1 MAPQRKSFPR
11 LFANRAEPFR
21 LVGERVYLRAPDRF
35 DYEAWA
41 GLRARSRGF
50 LTPWE
55 PIWPAD
61 ALSRATAMVVEL
73 RVKDT
78 GRGMNPETQER
89 IFEPF
94 FTTRDV
100 GEGSGLGLSIVHGI
114 VASMGGRIS
123 VVSALGAGTEF
134 IVELPTIEA
143 AAAPT
148 DT

>member
-1 MAPQRKSFPR
+1 MQQHQ
-11 LFANRAEPFR
+11 
-21 LVGERVYLRAPDRF
+21 
-35 DYEAWA
+35 
-41 GLRARSRGF
+41 
-50 LTPWE
+50 
-55 PIWPAD
+55 
-61 ALSRATAMVVEL
+61 VVEL

-123 VVSALGAGTEF
+123 VVSALGAGAEF
-134 IVELPTIEA
+134 IVELLHDCVDGGVDRHMSGLPLLERA
-143 AAAPT
+143 NAVSACHRR
-148 DT
+148 